1 MDSIGVFKI
10 DNYSNTSKT
19 TSPVL
24 NATFYMAKL
33 DGNATHTHTI
43 SDFKM
48 MGTPKTNGNST
59 IINGT
64 STITMKEGPV
74 KKVPTTIK
82 IFDKS
87 AISIWLDPSKIKNHF
102 GNTPIYGTQHLI
114 CNEKPQYCV

>member
-1 MDSIGVFKI
+1 
-10 DNYSNTSKT
+10 
-19 TSPVL
+19 
-24 NATFYMAKL
+24 MAKL

-74 KKVPTTIK
+74 KKFQP
-82 IFDKS
+82 
-87 AISIWLDPSKIKNHF
+87 L
-102 GNTPIYGTQHLI
+102 
-114 CNEKPQYCV
+114 